1 MEYEETRV
9 LSRSKVA
16 VLKTSPEGVIADY
29 GRAMRLADYQSSLP
43 KENETALKINISWH
57 VYFPACSTTPYQLDG
72 VINTML
78 EDGYDPGL
86 IHGCHN
92 STVVVN
98 SKVGEVNNHQRQVVV
113 DKYGLNNIH
122 LEEEEWIDFRPKG
135 DLLVLDEVYP
145 EGFQIPRRFIGE
157 NIIHLPTM
165 KTHVFTEMTGAM
177 KNAFGG
183 LLNQKRHWTHSV
195 IHETLVDLLMI
206 QQEIHPGLFA
216 VMDGTVAGDGPGPRC
231 MVPHETDYVLASS
244 DMVAID
250 AVSAHM
256 MGIDPMSLDFIRI
269 AHEKGLGCGRFEEI
283 EIVGDDIEAVSFGF
297 RSKKNTLASHGQKL
311 IYHGALK
318 PLEHLLLRTWLVPW
332 SYVASR
338 FYHDVLWYPFV
349 GKQRVNRVLAGK
361 WGQLFKSYA
370 TQQRVK
376 RD

>member
-1 MEYEETRV
+1 

-29 GRAMRLADYQSSLP
+29 GRAMRLADYQSYLP
-43 KENETALKINISWH
+43 PENETGLKINISWH

-78 EDGYDPGL
+78 EDGYDPRL

-98 SKVGEVNNHQRQVVV
+98 SKVGEVNNHQKQVVV

-122 LEEEEWIDFRPKG
+122 LEEEEWVDFTPKG
-135 DLLVLDEVYP
+135 ELLVLNDVYP
-145 EGFQIPRRFIGE
+145 EGFQIPKRFIGE

-183 LLNQKRHWTHSV
+183 LLNQRRHWTHSV

-206 QQEIHPGLFA
+206 QKEIHPGLFA

-269 AHEKGLGCGRFEEI
+269 AHERGLGCGRFEEI
-283 EIVGDDIEAVSFGF
+283 EIVGDDVEKVSFGF
-297 RSKKNTLASHGQKL
+297 RSKKNTLASRGQKM

-338 FYHDVLWYPFV
+338 FYHDVLWYPLV
-349 GKQRVNRVLAGK
+349 GKSRVRQVLNGK
-361 WGQLFKSYA
+361 WGQLFNSYA
-370 TQQRVK
+370 TQQRV
-376 RD
+376 DSSGSV

>member
-1 MEYEETRV
+1 M
-9 LSRSKVA
+9 SRSKVA
-16 VLKTSPEGVIADY
+16 VLKTSPERVIADY
-29 GRAMRLADYQSSLP
+29 GKVMRLADYQSSLP

-98 SKVGEVNNHQRQVVV
+98 SKVGEVNNHQKQVVV

-135 DLLVLDEVYP
+135 ELLVLDEVYP

-157 NIIHLPTM
+157 NIIHLPTV

-206 QQEIHPGLFA
+206 QKEIHPGLFA
-216 VMDGTVAGDGPGPRC
+216 VMDGTIAGDGPGPRC

-283 EIVGDDIEAVSFGF
+283 EIVGDDIGEVNFHF
-297 RSKKNTLASHGQKL
+297 RSKKNTLASRGQKL

-338 FYHDVLWYPFV
+338 FYHDVLWYPTV
-349 GKQRVNRVLAGK
+349 GRKRVKQVMNGK
-361 WGQLFKSYA
+361 WGKLFREYA
-370 TQQRVK
+370 TQQRVETG
-376 RD
+376 R